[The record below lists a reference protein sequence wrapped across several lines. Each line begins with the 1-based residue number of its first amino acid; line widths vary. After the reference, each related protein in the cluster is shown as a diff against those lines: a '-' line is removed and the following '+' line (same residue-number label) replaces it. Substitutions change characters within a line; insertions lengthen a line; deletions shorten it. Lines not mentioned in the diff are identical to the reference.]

1 MAIVTVFDLK
11 TMTAQKYH
19 DVLTGLEEAGVGNPS
34 GRIFHVGALTTAG
47 TMVITD
53 VWESGEKLAAFGEKL
68 VPVLH
73 RNGVTPVEPAV
84 TPVSGI
90 LFGSRP

>member
-19 DVLTGLEEAGVGNPS
+19 DVISGLEQAGVGNPK
-34 GRIFHVGALTTAG
+34 GRIFHVGALTEAG

-53 VWESGEKLAAFGEKL
+53 VWESAEKLAAFGEKL

-73 RNGVTPVEPAV
+73 KNGVTPVDPAV

-90 LFGSRP
+90 IFGSRG